1 MPESI
6 VFMDC
11 SLSSIICAH
20 MALDQTGDI
29 EVHMVTDLFE
39 VGMYGE
45 APGII
50 SESGWPIG
58 SEHWFSRTGFNRPG
72 GGDTAIRSS
81 WMKKSMA
88 ISLAKRGARFHTG
101 TRTTEVDSGLKEVTM
116 SYPGGK
122 TQIKI
127 QFDHIVTTDP
137 ETNRVWRGAITSEP
151 PPSEAISGR
160 RPDGTYEMWWMGNQ
174 TPQSPLQL
182 MEWAGEDPRTA
193 LVDAVAR
200 AASKLANIEM

>member
-1 MPESI
+1 
-6 VFMDC
+6 MDC

-20 MALDQTGDI
+20 MALDQTRDI
-29 EVHMVTDLFE
+29 EVHMITDLFE

-45 APGII
+45 TPGII

-58 SEHWFSRTGFNRPG
+58 SDHWFSSIGFNRPG
-72 GGDTAIRSS
+72 DGDTAIRSS

-101 TRTTEVDSGLKEVTM
+101 TRTTEMDSVLKEVTM

-127 QFDHIVTTDP
+127 QFDHIVTSDP
-137 ETNRVWRGAITSEP
+137 EMDRIWWGAITTEP

-160 RPDGTYEMWWMGNQ
+160 RPDGTYEMWWLVNDP
-174 TPQSPLQL
+174 PQNALQL

-193 LVDAVAR
+193 LADAVTR
-200 AASKLANIEM
+200 ASSKLANIKM

>member
-11 SLSSIICAH
+11 SLSSIICDH
-20 MALDQTGDI
+20 MALDQTENI

-58 SEHWFSRTGFNRPG
+58 SEHWFSRTGFNRPSG
-72 GGDTAIRSS
+72 DDTAIRSS

-101 TRTTEVDSGLKEVTM
+101 TRTTVVDSGLKEVTM

-122 TQIKI
+122 TQTKI

-137 ETNRVWRGAITSEP
+137 ETDRVWRGAITSEP